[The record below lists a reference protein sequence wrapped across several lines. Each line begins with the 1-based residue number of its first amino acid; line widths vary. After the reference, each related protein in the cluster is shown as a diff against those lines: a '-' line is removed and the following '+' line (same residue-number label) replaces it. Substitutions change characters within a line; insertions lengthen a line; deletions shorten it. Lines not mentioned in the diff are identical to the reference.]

1 MADNKD
7 KKIIKIAKIE
17 IKNID
22 KEKHTVEVI
31 VSTENKDSDG
41 DIILATA
48 FNKNMK
54 RYKSNPVLINSHNYR
69 DIQNIIGKALNLKSS
84 EKGLR
89 AVFQYFVGQG
99 NAAADWAFK
108 LAESG
113 IAAFSIGFIG
123 LDYEYIREKDAEGRE
138 YISGRK
144 FKEVE
149 LLEISQVTVP
159 ANKDAVLEARGY
171 KNAEIKL
178 LEAAEKAFELKTL
191 EETEL
196 LNAEEKPEE
205 KINKT
210 DTENKGSMSSI
221 YEIELLGDSDNKS
234 SEHPQSEETQEQKP
248 EIKVDVSAIE
258 KITQESLR

>member
-1 MADNKD
+1 MS
-7 KKIIKIAKIE
+7 KILKIANVE
-17 IKNID
+17 IKNVD

-48 FNKNMK
+48 FKKNMK
-54 RYKSNPVLINSHNYR
+54 RYNSNPVLLNSHNYR
-69 DIQNIIGKALNLKSS
+69 DIENIIGKALSLKPS
-84 EKGLR
+84 EKGLK
-89 AVFQYFVGQG
+89 AVFEYFVGKG
-99 NAAADWAFK
+99 NTAADWAFK

-123 LDYEYIREKDAEGRE
+123 KDYEWIREKRE
-138 YISGRK
+138 DGTEFITGRK

-159 ANKDAVLEARGY
+159 ANKDAVLEARSH
-171 KNAEIKL
+171 KNAELKL
-178 LEAAEKAFELKTL
+178 LEAVEKAFESKTL

-196 LNAEEKPEE
+196 LNNEENPES

-210 DTENKGSMSSI
+210 EPDDKKSMTSI
-221 YEIELLGDSDNKS
+221 YEQELLGDSVNKTT
-234 SEHPQSEETQEQKP
+234 EHPQSEEPQEQKP
-248 EIKVDVSAIE
+248 EIKVDVSEIE
-258 KITQESLR
+258 KITQETLK

>member
-1 MADNKD
+1 MS
-7 KKIIKIAKIE
+7 KILKIAKVE
-17 IKNID
+17 IKNVD

-54 RYKSNPVLINSHNYR
+54 RYKSNPVLLNSHNYR
-69 DIQNIIGKALNLKSS
+69 DVQNIIGKALSLKPS

-89 AVFQYFVGQG
+89 AVFQYLVGQG

-123 LDYEYIREKDAEGRE
+123 LDYEYIREKDGEGRE

-159 ANKDAVLEARGY
+159 ANKDAVLEARMHR
-171 KNAEIKL
+171 NAELKL
-178 LEAAEKAFELKTL
+178 LEAVEKAFNAKTL

-196 LNAEEKPEE
+196 LNNEENPEQ
-205 KINKT
+205 KINKP
-210 DTENKGSMSSI
+210 DTENKGSMTSI
-221 YEIELLGDSDNKS
+221 YETELLGDSVEKTT
-234 SEHPQSEETQEQKP
+234 EHPQSEETQEQKP
-248 EIKVDVSAIE
+248 EIKVNVSEIE
-258 KITQESLR
+258 KITQETLK

>member
-1 MADNKD
+1 MS
-7 KKIIKIAKIE
+7 KIFKIANVE
-17 IKNID
+17 IKNVD

-54 RYKSNPVLINSHNYR
+54 RYKSNPVLLNSHNYR
-69 DIQNIIGKALNLKSS
+69 DVQNIIGKALNLKSS
-84 EKGLR
+84 EKGLK
-89 AVFQYFVGQG
+89 AVFEYLVGKG
-99 NAAADWAFK
+99 NPAADWAFK

-123 LDYEYIREKDAEGRE
+123 KDYEWIREKRE
-138 YISGRK
+138 DGTEFITGRK

-159 ANKDAVLEARGY
+159 ANKDAVLEARNH
-171 KNAEIKL
+171 KNAELKL
-178 LEAAEKAFELKTL
+178 LEAVEKAFVLKTL

-196 LNAEEKPEE
+196 LDTEESQEEKPEE
-205 KINKT
+205 KINKPE
-210 DTENKGSMSSI
+210 TEDKKSMTSI
-221 YEIELLGDSDNKS
+221 YETELLGDSDNKS
-234 SEHPQSEETQEQKP
+234 TEHPQSEETQEQKP
-248 EIKVDVSAIE
+248 EIKVDVSEIE
-258 KITQESLR
+258 KLTQETLK